1 MEKEKK
7 ENLLYSLNVILL
19 TASIIFTGLNI
30 FGGRKS
36 DREKKNNLL
45 AALFCLSVSNMLNV
59 FRSNKE

>member
-7 ENLLYSLNVILL
+7 ENLLYSLNIILL

-36 DREKKNNLL
+36 DREKKNNLI
-45 AALFCLSVSNMLNV
+45 AALFCLSISNMLNV
-59 FRSNKE
+59 FRSHEE

>member
-7 ENLLYSLNVILL
+7 ENLLYSLNIILL

>member
-7 ENLLYSLNVILL
+7 ENLLYSLNIILL

-36 DREKKNNLL
+36 DREKKNNLI
-45 AALFCLSVSNMLNV
+45 AALFCLSLSNMLNM
-59 FRSNKE
+59 FRSNNE

>member
-1 MEKEKK
+1 MDKK
-7 ENLLYSLNVILL
+7 ENTLYSLNISLL

-45 AALFCLSVSNMLNV
+45 AALFCLSLSNMLNM
-59 FRSNKE
+59 FRFNNK

>member
-1 MEKEKK
+1 MDKK
-7 ENLLYSLNVILL
+7 ENALYSLNISLL

>member
-7 ENLLYSLNVILL
+7 ENLLYSLNIILL

-36 DREKKNNLL
+36 DREKKNNLI
-45 AALFCLSVSNMLNV
+45 AALFCLSLSNMLNV
-59 FRSNKE
+59 FRSHNE

>member
-1 MEKEKK
+1 MDKK
-7 ENLLYSLNVILL
+7 ENVLYSLNIVLL
-19 TASIIFTGLNI
+19 TSSIIFTGLNI

-36 DREKKNNLL
+36 DREKKNNLI

>member
-7 ENLLYSLNVILL
+7 ENLLYSLNIILL
-19 TASIIFTGLNI
+19 TSSIIFTGLNI

-36 DREKKNNLL
+36 DREKKNNLI
-45 AALFCLSVSNMLNV
+45 AALFCLSLSNMLNT